1 MRFGF
6 SGRYDANDLTPHR
19 VSDIE
24 QTVVHHADDDIAV
37 FAIVLTVIQLLDSDR
52 VFENISRHF
61 EGDAM
66 IGFVLCCLN
75 GVPFEFWLVHV
86 YTDYQ

>member
-1 MRFGF
+1 M
-6 SGRYDANDLTPHR
+6 
-19 VSDIE
+19 
-24 QTVVHHADDDIAV
+24 AV
-37 FAIVLTVIQLLDSDR
+37 FAIVLTVIPPLDGDS

-66 IGFVLCCLN
+66 IDFVLCCLN
-75 GVPFEFWLVHV
+75 GVLFEFWLVYV

>member
-1 MRFGF
+1 SAPRADMMRMA
-6 SGRYDANDLTPHR
+6 SPLIAH
-19 VSDIE
+19 
-24 QTVVHHADDDIAV
+24 TVFV
-37 FAIVLTVIQLLDSDR
+37 IVLTVIQPLDGDR

-75 GVPFEFWLVHV
+75 GVPFEFWLVYV